1 MSITNR
7 FSRIGIVLLPIA
19 LLAVFF
25 KYLHPLNSILHGIEG
40 VGVRK
45 TALILFISFFAIW
58 SLLYI
63 SFVFFVRITKWV
75 WSDTNSKST
84 EIQSFSDNSNIEKSL
99 ENNMDYQKWVK
110 EKKDEIDSL
119 NKVWEENFPPEKNKK
134 EESKKE

>member
-1 MSITNR
+1 MDITR
-7 FSRIGIVLLPIA
+7 KFGRIGAVLLPVA
-19 LLAVFF
+19 LLGVFF

-40 VGVRK
+40 WGARK
-45 TALILFISFFAIW
+45 IALTLFISFFSIW

-99 ENNMDYQKWVK
+99 ENSMDYQKRRELLDRV
-110 EKKDEIDSL
+110 
-119 NKVWEENFPPEKNKK
+119 
-134 EESKKE
+134 

>member
-1 MSITNR
+1 MNIAKR
-7 FSRIGIVLLPIA
+7 FRLIGRIGTVLLPIA
-19 LLAVFF
+19 LLAVLF

-99 ENNMDYQKWVK
+99 ENSMDYQKRRELLDRV
-110 EKKDEIDSL
+110 
-119 NKVWEENFPPEKNKK
+119 
-134 EESKKE
+134 